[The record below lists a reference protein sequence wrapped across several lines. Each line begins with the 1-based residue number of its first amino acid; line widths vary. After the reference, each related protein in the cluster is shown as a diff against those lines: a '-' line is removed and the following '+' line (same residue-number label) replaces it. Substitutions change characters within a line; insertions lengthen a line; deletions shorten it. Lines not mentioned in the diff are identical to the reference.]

1 MGRENRTGAYE
12 LPQNP
17 TLADVITVALR
28 NMRLSM
34 RTHTMCTVTAYDP
47 ATQRVAV
54 SVDILQRVNDNTR
67 EPSSAVPDPTAVLPP
82 VQLADIPVHFPR
94 TTSGYITFPIVTG
107 DKGEL
112 HIQDRDIDAY
122 LSKGLPADPIAMWTH
137 SLSGAVFYPSLIH
150 DKAPITPPTDLL
162 ATVVEGTA
170 VKVGRLATLPA
181 ARQTDAVAAGASMAA
196 WIAAVNAA
204 FLALV
209 PPVVIPAPTDFGAI
223 VGGSTKVKVE

>member
-17 TLADVITVALR
+17 TLADVITVAIR
-28 NMRLSM
+28 NHRLSM
-34 RTHTMCTVTAYDP
+34 RTHTMCTVTAYNA

-67 EPSSAVPDPTAVLPP
+67 EPSSVDPDPTAVLPP

-94 TTSGYITFPIVTG
+94 TTSGYITFPILPG

-112 HIQDRDIDAY
+112 HVQDRDIDAY

-137 SLSGAVFYPSLIH
+137 SLSGSVFYPSLIH
-150 DKAPITPPTDLL
+150 DKAPITPPTDLG
-162 ATVVEGTA
+162 ATVVEGDA

-181 ARQTDAVAAGASMAA
+181 ARQTDAVAAGPSMTA

-204 FLALV
+204 FAALA
-209 PPVVIPAPTDFGAI
+209 PPVLLPTPTDFGAI
-223 VGGSTKVKVE
+223 SGGSTKVTVE